1 MKLLPLLFVSFVEPF
16 FFFISIAALLV
27 KVNVQIVS
35 LLQAFY
41 VEQLAS
47 KGIELEIENRTNNFR

>member
-1 MKLLPLLFVSFVEPF
+1 MKLLALLFVSFVE

-27 KVNVQIVS
+27 KVNKVS

>member
-1 MKLLPLLFVSFVEPF
+1 MKLLALLFFSFVKL

-27 KVNVQIVS
+27 KVNKVS
-35 LLQAFY
+35 MLQAFY